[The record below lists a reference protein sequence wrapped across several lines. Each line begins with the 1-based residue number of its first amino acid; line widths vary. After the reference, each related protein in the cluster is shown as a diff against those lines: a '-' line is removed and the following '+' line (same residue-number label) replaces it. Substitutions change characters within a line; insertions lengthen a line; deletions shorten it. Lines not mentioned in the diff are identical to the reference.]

1 MSPFIP
7 PTPDANKSA
16 EQHGEP
22 SEQDS
27 FNHLL
32 FKVLRLTSEQVQDLN
47 DWMKHQG
54 IPNVHEV
61 IAQNFRKPHG
71 LEDDLQ
77 FIREDKPCYIQS
89 NVMISLSLMI
99 TYIKHLRYSAK
110 TKYFGSFYYIQID
123 PQDYDEW
130 RTTPPEEE
138 VHFQTPSKLGSP
150 ATPRSMAT
158 SVASE
163 SYITLTNFKKGIKR
177 DASAYPIFKNERY
190 YNTFIRH
197 FKATAKAQGLNSLMD
212 PNFTPGSDEYE
223 QQLFQD
229 QQDFL
234 YSVLISSLK
243 TDFSEALVKDHE
255 GDAQLIIELLH
266 EHHTGNSQYSRSEIN
281 RITKYLTNI
290 KLDDTWRGTNE
301 SFLMHYNDQL
311 CLLDSLVDSDERLP
325 DNTRVTFLE
334 SAVESVPDL
343 RRVKI
348 TDNVLQAQL
357 DSTRPI
363 TYRSYF
369 DLLKDA
375 AFHLDQ
381 ATKRG
386 SKIRRTN
393 VHFSGPNNE
402 DDHQNLL
409 SDDHQVIQQEDVCSE
424 PPEPLSYS
432 VFQSHFQGSSTSST
446 QKIFLPKPIW
456 EKLSKDQQQ
465 MIIDHNRSLPKS
477 GSSSISTPNK
487 SPSPLPHKP
496 TSQQTAKSQQVH
508 THQSDES
515 TADTT
520 KIETTP
526 SDPLLAMVHQSIHTS
541 DDDASDITKVLS
553 AKRSRQ
559 IQVCKHYI
567 FQHANHTNNQLV
579 DRGANGGLAGSDMRV
594 IYKTHRK
601 INISGIDNHE
611 VNGLDVVTAATLLNN
626 SLGKVIGIFN
636 EYAHLGKGSSIH
648 SSGQLEWFKTHVD
661 EKSIKVGGTQLITTL
676 DGYSVPLLINDGL
689 AYATSLG
696 RPTDQDMDTY
706 PHVFF
711 TSPDEWDPS
720 VLDHDLPPLD
730 GLDPSQVLDQP
741 FGDPMFD
748 AYGDFNERIIANLN
762 ILLDTPPED
771 YGSYIAN
778 LHQGSSQEPDW
789 NALRPFFA
797 WTSPSSIQDTFN
809 VTTRHGTA
817 PHTQD
822 YIKKHFKSRNP
833 VFNIP
838 RRSEAV
844 ATDTIF
850 SDTPAVDDGST
861 MAQFFCGQD
870 TLVCDAYGIKSTKQF
885 INTLSDNIRKR
896 GAMDTLISDGGKYE
910 ISKRVTDLLRSLF
923 IQDYQSEP
931 YHQHQNKA
939 ENRFG
944 LAKRYT
950 NTVMNT
956 SGCTACCWL
965 LCLQYICVVLNHLAS
980 PTLQGICPVQ
990 ALEGTTPDISFLL
1003 HFSFYE
1009 PVYYRIDSSEPDLN
1023 FPSSSNEKKGY
1034 WVGFADNQGDSL
1046 TWRILTED
1054 TQKII
1059 IRSGVRSALRTTTNQ
1074 HLASSSG
1081 EGTTLPFPIPY
1092 PRQSSNSLPLD
1103 KQSSNSLPLDP
1114 LDASTPN
1121 FEQFVKS
1128 QSGEDEDHPI
1138 PMANIDIPNL
1148 LGRSFLLP
1156 PEDNGERH
1164 MAKIIDIDD
1173 HEQPLEDIKFK
1184 LKINKDQTEEIMS
1197 YNQLMD
1203 YIQKGT
1209 DAEEDPDSLF
1219 KFRDI
1224 IAHQG
1229 PLESTDP
1236 NHKLSKYNVMV
1247 EWESGEVTYEPLTLI
1262 SKDDPI
1268 TCAVY
1273 VKKHD
1278 LLDTTGWKHLKR
1290 YAKTSKRL
1298 IRAVKQSRIRQVR
1311 ASARYQHGFQVPKD
1325 YNDAMRLDKE
1335 NGNTHWQDAMD
1346 LELTQIHEY
1355 KVFKDTGKAK
1365 FHNGKVVTPDGFQ
1378 KIRVHFVYAVKHD
1391 GRFKARLVADGHL
1404 TKEPVESIYSGVVSL
1419 RSLRMVVFLSQLNN
1433 LEIWGADV
1441 GNAYLEA
1448 YTDEKLCIMAGP
1460 EFKELQGH
1468 LLIMVKALYGTRS
1481 GGARW
1486 HDRLFDILQELKF
1499 KPSKADPDVWMRP
1512 EPGGTC
1518 YEYIA
1523 VYVDDL
1529 AIAAKDP
1536 QAFCNEIKKKY
1547 NLKLKGVGPLEYH
1560 LGCTYKKDP
1569 DGTLAAD
1576 PRRYVNKI
1584 LESYERMFKEK
1595 PRKSRP
1601 PLEGGD
1607 HPELDTSELCDE
1619 HQTKQFQTLIGQLQ
1633 WLISLGRF
1641 DIAVHVMS
1649 LSRFRAQPRKGH
1661 LDRAK
1666 RIVGYLLFLPDG
1678 AIRFRIG
1685 EPDFSSLKDQE
1696 YDWTRTV
1703 YSGAC
1708 EQIPHDIPK
1717 PLGKHVQTTHYVDAN
1732 LHHDLATG
1740 KAVTAALHFLNQT
1753 PIDAYTKRQSTVETA
1768 TYGSEFVAARTA
1780 VDQIIDIRTTL
1791 RYLGVPIRDKSYMF
1805 GDNKSVV
1812 TSSTIPNSTIS
1823 KRHHLASYH
1832 RVREAIAAKFISFHW
1847 KDGKSNPADILSKHW
1862 EFATVWPM
1870 LKPILFWR
1878 GETATQLKGSD
1889 RIPSTTPGAEPPRDA
1904 KDSGSA
1910 RSHSTHL
1917 ETSSSDLP

>member
-1 MSPFIP
+1 MSTFIP
-7 PTPDANKSA
+7 PTPAANKSA

-32 FKVLRLTSEQVQDLN
+32 FKVQRLTSEQVQDLN
-47 DWMKHQG
+47 DWMKHRG

-61 IAQNFRKPHG
+61 IAQNFRKPHA

-311 CLLDSLVDSDERLP
+311 RLLDSLVDSDEKLP
-325 DNTRVTFLE
+325 DNTSVTFLD

-348 TDNVLQAQL
+348 TDNQAQL

-386 SKIRRTN
+386 SKIRRSN

-409 SDDHQVIQQEDVCSE
+409 SDDHQVIQQEDVSSE

-496 TSQQTAKSQQVH
+496 TPQQTAKSQQVH

-520 KIETTP
+520 KVETIP

-594 IYKTHRK
+594 IYKTHGK

-611 VNGLDVVTAATLLNN
+611 VNGLDVVTAATLLNT

-676 DGYSVPLLINDGL
+676 DGYSVPLFIKDGL

-706 PHVFF
+706 SHVFF

-720 VLDHDLPPLD
+720 VLDHDPPPLD

-762 ILLDTPPED
+762 ILLDAPPED
-771 YGSYIAN
+771 YRSYIAN

-822 YIKKHFKSRNP
+822 YINKHFKSRNP

-838 RRSEAV
+838 RCSEAV

-861 MAQFFCGQD
+861 MAQFFVGRD

-885 INTLSDNIRKR
+885 INTLSDNIRIR

-956 SGCTACCWL
+956 SGCPACCWL

-1074 HLASSSG
+1074 RLASPSG

-1092 PRQSSNSLPLD
+1092 SQQSQNY
-1103 KQSSNSLPLDP
+1103 LPLDP

-1121 FEQFVKS
+1121 FEHFVKS
-1128 QSGEDEDHPI
+1128 QTGEDEDNPI

-1164 MAKIIDIDD
+1164 MAKVIDIDD
-1173 HEQPLEDIKFK
+1173 HGQTLEDIKFK
-1184 LKINKDQTEEIMS
+1184 LKINKDQAEEIMS

-1224 IAHQG
+1224 VAHQG

-1236 NHKLSKYNVMV
+1236 NHKGSKYNVMV

-1273 VKKHD
+1273 AKKHD

-1325 YNDAMRLDKE
+1325 YNDAMKLDKE

-1468 LLIMVKALYGTRS
+1468 LLIMVKALYGTCS

-1536 QAFCNEIKKKY
+1536 QAFCNELKKKY

-1768 TYGSEFVAARTA
+1768 TYGSEFVASRTA

-1805 GDNKSVV
+1805 GNNKSVV

-1832 RVREAIAAKFISFHW
+1832 RVREAIPAKFISFHW

-1870 LKPILFWR
+1870 LRPILFWR

-1917 ETSSSDLP
+1917 ETSSSDRP

>member
-1 MSPFIP
+1 MSTFIP
-7 PTPDANKSA
+7 PTPAANKSA

-47 DWMKHQG
+47 DWMKHRG

-61 IAQNFRKPHG
+61 IAQNFRKPHK

-110 TKYFGSFYYIQID
+110 TKYFGPFYYIQID

-163 SYITLTNFKKGIKR
+163 SYITLSNFKKGIKR

-190 YNTFIRH
+190 YNTFICH

-311 CLLDSLVDSDERLP
+311 RLLDSLVDSDEKLP

-343 RRVKI
+343 RHVKI

-393 VHFSGPNNE
+393 VHFSGPNIE
-402 DDHQNLL
+402 DDHQNLS
-409 SDDHQVIQQEDVCSE
+409 SDDHQVIQQEDVCNE

-496 TSQQTAKSQQVH
+496 TPQQTAKSQQVH

-515 TADTT
+515 TANTA

-553 AKRSRQ
+553 AKMSRQ

-611 VNGLDVVTAATLLNN
+611 VNGLDVVTAATLLNT

-661 EKSIKVGGTQLITTL
+661 EKSIIVGGTQLITTL
-676 DGYSVPLLINDGL
+676 EGYSVPLLIKDGL

-720 VLDHDLPPLD
+720 VLDHDPPPLD

-762 ILLDTPPED
+762 ILLDAPPED

-809 VTTRHGTA
+809 VTTRHGSA
-817 PHTQD
+817 PHTKD
-822 YIKKHFKSRNP
+822 YIKKHFKSRYP

-956 SGCTACCWL
+956 SGCPAFCWL

-1009 PVYYRIDSSEPDLN
+1009 PVYYRIDSSEADLN

-1074 HLASSSG
+1074 RLASPSG

-1092 PRQSSNSLPLD
+1092 SQS
-1103 KQSSNSLPLDP
+1103 QNSLPLDP

-1121 FEQFVKS
+1121 FEHFVKS
-1128 QSGEDEDHPI
+1128 QTGEDEDNPI

-1164 MAKIIDIDD
+1164 MAKVIDIDD
-1173 HEQPLEDIKFK
+1173 HGQTLEDIKFK
-1184 LKINKDQTEEIMS
+1184 LKINKDQAEEIMS

-1224 IAHQG
+1224 VAHQG

-1236 NHKLSKYNVMV
+1236 NHKGSKYNVMV

-1273 VKKHD
+1273 AKKHD

-1365 FHNGKVVTPDGFQ
+1365 FHNGKVVTTDGFQ

-1419 RSLRMVVFLSQLNN
+1419 RSLRMVVFLSQLNK

-1536 QAFCNEIKKKY
+1536 QAFCNELKKKY

-1576 PRRYVNKI
+1576 PSRYVNKI

-1678 AIRFRIG
+1678 AIRFRTG

-1917 ETSSSDLP
+1917 ETSSSNRP

>member
-1 MSPFIP
+1 MSTFIP
-7 PTPDANKSA
+7 PTPAANKSA

-47 DWMKHQG
+47 DWMKHRG

-61 IAQNFRKPHG
+61 IAQNFRKPHA

-110 TKYFGSFYYIQID
+110 TKYFGPFYYIQID

-163 SYITLTNFKKGIKR
+163 SYITLSNFKKGIKR

-311 CLLDSLVDSDERLP
+311 RLLDSLVDSDEKLP

-343 RRVKI
+343 RRVNI

-357 DSTRPI
+357 DSTRHI

-402 DDHQNLL
+402 DDHQNLT
-409 SDDHQVIQQEDVCSE
+409 SDDHQVIQQEDVCNE

-432 VFQSHFQGSSTSST
+432 VFKSHFQGSSTSST

-465 MIIDHNRSLPKS
+465 MIIDHNRSLSKS

-496 TSQQTAKSQQVH
+496 TPQQTAKSQQVH

-541 DDDASDITKVLS
+541 NDDASDITKVLS

-611 VNGLDVVTAATLLNN
+611 VNGLDVVTAATLLNT

-676 DGYSVPLLINDGL
+676 EGYSVPLLIKDGL

-720 VLDHDLPPLD
+720 VLDHDPPPLD

-748 AYGDFNERIIANLN
+748 AYGDFNVRIIANLM
-762 ILLDTPPED
+762 ILLDAPPED
-771 YGSYIAN
+771 SGSYIAN

-809 VTTRHGTA
+809 VTTRHGSA

-822 YIKKHFKSRNP
+822 YIKKHFKSCNP

-838 RRSEAV
+838 RCSEAV

-861 MAQFFCGQD
+861 MAEFFCGRD

-956 SGCTACCWL
+956 SGCPAFCWL

-1059 IRSGVRSALRTTTNQ
+1059 IRSGVRSALRNTTNQ
-1074 HLASSSG
+1074 RLASPSG

-1092 PRQSSNSLPLD
+1092 SQS
-1103 KQSSNSLPLDP
+1103 QNSLPLDP

-1121 FEQFVKS
+1121 FEHFVRS
-1128 QSGEDEDHPI
+1128 QTGEDEDYPI

-1164 MAKIIDIDD
+1164 MAKVIDIDD
-1173 HEQPLEDIKFK
+1173 HGQTLEDITFK
-1184 LKINKDQTEEIMS
+1184 LKINKDQAEEIMS

-1224 IAHQG
+1224 VAHQG

-1236 NHKLSKYNVMV
+1236 NHKGSKYNVMV

-1273 VKKHD
+1273 AKKHD

-1311 ASARYQHGFQVPKD
+1311 ASVRYQHGFQVPKD

-1486 HDRLFDILQELKF
+1486 HDRLFDILQEMKF

-1529 AIAAKDP
+1529 AIAAKDS
-1536 QAFCNEIKKKY
+1536 QAFCNELKKKY

-1584 LESYERMFKEK
+1584 LESFKRMFKEK

-1607 HPELDTSELCDE
+1607 HPEHDT
-1619 HQTKQFQTLIGQLQ
+1619 
-1633 WLISLGRF
+1633 
-1641 DIAVHVMS
+1641 
-1649 LSRFRAQPRKGH
+1649 
-1661 LDRAK
+1661 
-1666 RIVGYLLFLPDG
+1666 
-1678 AIRFRIG
+1678 
-1685 EPDFSSLKDQE
+1685 
-1696 YDWTRTV
+1696 
-1703 YSGAC
+1703 
-1708 EQIPHDIPK
+1708 
-1717 PLGKHVQTTHYVDAN
+1717 
-1732 LHHDLATG
+1732 
-1740 KAVTAALHFLNQT
+1740 
-1753 PIDAYTKRQSTVETA
+1753 
-1768 TYGSEFVAARTA
+1768 
-1780 VDQIIDIRTTL
+1780 
-1791 RYLGVPIRDKSYMF
+1791 
-1805 GDNKSVV
+1805 
-1812 TSSTIPNSTIS
+1812 
-1823 KRHHLASYH
+1823 
-1832 RVREAIAAKFISFHW
+1832 
-1847 KDGKSNPADILSKHW
+1847 
-1862 EFATVWPM
+1862 
-1870 LKPILFWR
+1870 
-1878 GETATQLKGSD
+1878 
-1889 RIPSTTPGAEPPRDA
+1889 
-1904 KDSGSA
+1904 
-1910 RSHSTHL
+1910 
-1917 ETSSSDLP
+1917 